1 MSTIYLRQYDP
12 PPIDRREILRYAGV
26 RKDTPELEEPLSLC
40 IEEAQKALTYR
51 VCFAEF
57 PVTHLTDSVDL
68 GFMITRSRSLAH
80 HLEGC
85 ESILLFAATVG
96 TGIDRLMA
104 RSAPLSPTKALLFQA
119 MGAERIEALCDLFCS
134 EIEQEKAREGYVC
147 TSRFSPGYGDFG
159 LDAQREIFSV
169 LDCPRKIGLH
179 LGESLLMTPTKSV
192 TAMVGLAPKKR

>member
-1 MSTIYLRQYDP
+1 MSTIVLRQYDA

-26 RKDTPELEEPLSLC
+26 RKDTPELENPLTLC
-40 IEEAQKALTYR
+40 IEEAQKTLTYR

-57 PVTHLTDSVDL
+57 PFTHLKEMIDL
-68 GFMITRSRSLAH
+68 GFMTTRSRSLAH

-104 RSAPLSPTKALLFQA
+104 RYAPLSPTKALLFQA
-119 MGAERIEALCDLFCS
+119 IGAERIEALCDVFCS
-134 EIEQEKAREGYVC
+134 EIEAEKSREGFVC
-147 TSRFSPGYGDFG
+147 TSRFSPGYGDFE
-159 LDAQREIFSV
+159 LEAQREIFSV

-192 TAMVGLAPKKR
+192 TAIVGLHPKQ